1 LAVRIRPRWLAAAAA
16 SGTADAD
23 STRSLAG
30 LVAAC
35 VPGSADYCAIDLV
48 VPAGLRRA
56 GRAGGG
62 SADDGPAGVAESA
75 EAHGGDAPGAVRTA
89 PAAGD
94 GLIGRVLGSGNAVLA
109 TSITAGDL
117 PAAGEEERSRLE
129 RLPSLSAIVVP
140 IVLRR
145 GTLAGVITLVLGR
158 DGAVYDAESLAD
170 AEELAAQAALL
181 LESERLARAARSAT
195 RARSEFLAIVSH
207 ELRTPLNIILGYTE
221 LMLSGIPDA
230 LSAET
235 THQVERIRGS
245 ARYLLQRIEEV
256 LSYARLEGGRE
267 SVRRETVAI
276 HALIPELA
284 ELIAPLADAKR
295 LTLDV
300 PPPPELEI
308 ASDATHLRQLLLHL
322 LSNAVRFTDRG
333 TIRFAAEAV
342 DGGVRFEVSDTGRGM
357 TEEEIGRIFDPFW
370 QADPLATRRAQGAGL
385 GLSIALRLVR
395 LLDGDIACRSEP
407 GVGSTFTVQLPLQP
421 LPAEPGGN

>member
-1 LAVRIRPRWLAAAAA
+1 VRAAP
-16 SGTADAD
+16 
-23 STRSLAG
+23 
-30 LVAAC
+30 V
-35 VPGSADYCAIDLV
+35 
-48 VPAGLRRA
+48 
-56 GRAGGG
+56 
-62 SADDGPAGVAESA
+62 ADDGLRGQ
-75 EAHGGDAPGAVRTA
+75 
-89 PAAGD
+89 
-94 GLIGRVLGSGNAVLA
+94 VLGSGNAALA
-109 TSITAGDL
+109 TCIAAEDL
-117 PAAGEEERSRLE
+117 PAADEDEQRRLE
-129 RLPSLSAIVVP
+129 RLPSMSAIVVP

-145 GTLAGVITLVLGR
+145 GTLAGAITFVLGR
-158 DGAVYDAESLAD
+158 HGATYDAESLAD

-181 LESERLARAARSAT
+181 LESERLARTARSAT

-235 THQVERIRGS
+235 SHQVDRIRGS

-267 SVRRETVAI
+267 SVRLETVAI
-276 HALIPELA
+276 DVLMAELT

-308 ASDATHLRQLLLHL
+308 ASDATHLRQILLHL
-322 LSNAVRFTDRG
+322 LSNAVRFTERG
-333 TIRFAAEAV
+333 TIRFTADSAN
-342 DGGVRFEVSDTGRGM
+342 GGVRFEVSDTGRGM
-357 TEEEIGRIFDPFW
+357 SDEEIARIFDPFW

-395 LLDGDIACRSEP
+395 LLGGDITCRSEA

-421 LPAEPGGN
+421 LPAESGGD